1 MEIRE
6 ALPLAWR
13 RAFKGREIREDC
25 MEEGVFELVQK
36 GGMCSTTR
44 GGLWT
49 MEILGISTN

>member
-1 MEIRE
+1 
-6 ALPLAWR
+6 
-13 RAFKGREIREDC
+13 